1 MYLVFVA
8 TEPPSLA
15 AVGVA
20 PRGRKLV
27 QSFDYQRMIAARQAG
42 EPQAVGLQLL
52 QFLGWVGKARH
63 ETETGEGGDERKRAP
78 TVIYPLQTNKQ
89 VIKSLLL

>member
-42 EPQAVGLQLL
+42 ETQAVGLQLL

-63 ETETGEGGDERKRAP
+63 ETETGDERKRAP
-78 TVIYPLQTNKQ
+78 TVIYPLRTNKQ
-89 VIKSLLL
+89 AIKSLLLL